1 MKIQLVVQEDTIKEL
16 VQAHIE
22 SLVTIKDSAEVELT
36 FTKHGDVI
44 VDISTGT
51 NTTPKKEKV
60 VKETK
65 KEVEEKPTEDL
76 EEDPDTEEPT
86 LGNNPLFKEPTK
98 EKGEEKK
105 SSPAQGLFAKLSQ
118 ANNK

>member
-51 NTTPKKEKV
+51 KTEPKKEKEKV

-65 KEVEEKPTEDL
+65 KQELD
-76 EEDPDTEEPT
+76 EDPQEESKEETT

-98 EKGEEKK
+98 EKVEEKK